1 MPHFKI
7 YIFLMNKFFLTTFLF
22 ILFYSNTFSQ
32 VQKNPLAQHW
42 ADSVFNTLNN
52 DQRIAQLMILRE
64 SSYNSNGPVYYDS
77 LIADA
82 IRKYNIGG
90 ICLFQGG
97 PATQANFINYFQS
110 IAKTPLMIC
119 IDAEWGLGMRMDS
132 VIPLPHQMMLGAV
145 NDTSIVSAYGKLV
158 GRQCSREGIHVN
170 FAPVVDINNN
180 PDNPVINDRSFGQ
193 NKYKV
198 AKYGVAYMKA
208 MQSEGVLACAK
219 HFPGHGD
226 VSVDSHLDLPVIN
239 KSMKQLDSLELYP
252 FKQMFKSG
260 VGSVM
265 IAHLYIPAIDTTA
278 NTATSLS
285 KKNVTGLLRNK
296 LHYNGLTFTD
306 ALGMKGV
313 AKYFPNGQIAAQ
325 SLIAGND
332 MLCLPEDIPTCIAKI
347 KEAIDSNKLSWN
359 DIYAKC
365 KKVLEYKYL
374 YGMAFPE
381 AVHTFNLTNDLNAGV
396 NDIKKL
402 VAENAITVLSKKDK
416 QFFPL
421 DVFNTKKDIAY
432 IGIGIDSANTFAQRI
447 IHDCNAD
454 AFYFNYKEDA
464 RRIPST
470 VELLKTRYKSVVIG
484 VHNYKRYP
492 SNNFGISEYAL
503 TLVNQILQNNNT
515 IIFDFGNPY
524 AIKNF
529 CNADNLIACYE
540 DDSITQNA
548 AADLLEGRII
558 AKGTL
563 PVTVCDKYKFGSG
576 IIASE
581 NKLMPTAN
589 PDEVGMDAAKLL
601 AIDSIA
607 NLGITG
613 GAYPGCVVLAAR
625 HGKIFY
631 EKAFGTYNYDTPQ
644 PVSLS
649 SIYDM
654 ASVTKIC
661 ATTLGVMKLYDEGK
675 IKLDKTLGD
684 YLPWVRKS
692 DKKNLNIKKILLHQA
707 GLVADVVFYLKTIDP
722 LTKQPLPQYF
732 QPDSSAKF
740 SVRVAQNLYL
750 RTDYADSMN
759 QSILDS
765 KLLPTDKYVYSD
777 NDFILM
783 ADVVKAISGLRIDKY
798 VDKYFYKPMGL
809 HSIGFNPR
817 NRFDTNLV
825 APTELDNY
833 FRYQHLHADVHDE
846 GSAMFGGDAGH
857 AGLFSNVENIAAI
870 LQMFLNGGSF
880 HGKQY
885 IKPSTLNLFTAYNSS
900 ISRRGIA
907 FDKPDKDNYT
917 TTEAHPY
924 PSRFASPL
932 TFGHTGYTGTCIW
945 VDPKYDL
952 VYVFLSN
959 RVNPVRSQGLY
970 KYNIRGAI
978 EDVLYKAMVPEIPEV
993 KKREKLEKKK

>member
-1 MPHFKI
+1 MAK
-7 YIFLMNKFFLTTFLF
+7 FLLSSLLF
-22 ILFYSNTFSQ
+22 ISISTTTFSQ
-32 VQKNPLAQHW
+32 VQKNMHAQRW
-42 ADSVFNTLNN
+42 ADSVFNTLSD
-52 DQRIAQLMILRE
+52 DQRIAQLMVLRE
-64 SSYNSNGPVYYDS
+64 SSYTKDGPVYYDS
-77 LIADA
+77 LITDA
-82 IRKYNIGG
+82 ITKYDIGG

-97 PATQANFINYFQS
+97 PVQQANFINYFQS
-110 IAKTPLMIC
+110 IAKTPLMVC
-119 IDAEWGLGMRMDS
+119 IDGEWGLGMRQDS
-132 VIPLPHQMMLGAV
+132 VIPLNHQMMLGAV
-145 NDTSIVSAYGKLV
+145 NDTSIVAAYGKV
-158 GRQCSREGIHVN
+158 VAEQCKREGIHVN

-180 PDNPVINDRSFGQ
+180 PDNPVINDRSFGE

-198 AKYGVAYMKA
+198 AQYGVTYMKA
-208 MQSEGVLACAK
+208 MQNEGVLACAK

-252 FKQMFKSG
+252 FEQMFKAG

-265 IAHLYIPAIDTTA
+265 IAHLYIPAIDTSA

-285 KKNVTGLLRNK
+285 KKNVTGLLRNT
-296 LHYNGLTFTD
+296 LHFQGLTFTD

-313 AKYFPNGQIAAQ
+313 AKFFPGGQIAAQ

-332 MLCLPEDIPTCIAKI
+332 MLCLPEDVATSIAKI
-347 KEAIDSNKLSWN
+347 REAIDSNKLSWN

-374 YGMAFPE
+374 YGVA
-381 AVHTFNLTNDLNAGV
+381 HTKPVDTTNLVNDLNTGV
-396 NDIKKL
+396 DDVRKL
-402 VAENAITVLSKKDK
+402 VADNAITLLNNKDK
-416 QFFPL
+416 SFFPL
-421 DVFNTKKDIAY
+421 SAFNTARDIAY
-432 IGIGIDSANTFAQRI
+432 VGIGTDSANAFAQRMK
-447 IHDCNAD
+447 DDYNAD
-454 AFYFNYKEDA
+454 LFYFNYKEDST
-464 RRIPST
+464 RILST
-470 VELLKTRYKSVVIG
+470 VELIKKRYKSVVIG
-484 VHNYKRYP
+484 VHNYARYP
-492 SNNFGISEYAL
+492 RNNFGISGFAL
-503 TLVNQILQNNNT
+503 SLINKIGENNKT

-524 AIKNF
+524 ALKNF
-529 CNADNLIACYE
+529 CDADNLVACYE

-548 AADLLEGRII
+548 AADILEGKIL

-563 PVTVCDKYKFGSG
+563 PVTVCSTYKYGSG
-576 IIASE
+576 ILPKTI
-581 NKLMPTAN
+581 MPFATPGQEGLN
-589 PDEVGMDAAKLL
+589 GLQMTHD
-601 AIDSIA
+601 IDSIA
-607 NLGITG
+607 LAGIEG
-613 GAYPGCVVLAAR
+613 HAYPGCVVLIAR
-625 HGKIFY
+625 HGKIVF
-631 EKAFGTYNYDTPQ
+631 EKAYGKYNYDTREPIN
-644 PVSLS
+644 LN

-675 IKLDKTLGD
+675 LRLDKTLGT

-707 GLVADVVFYLKTIDP
+707 GLVADVVFYKKTVDP
-722 LTKQPLPQYF
+722 VTGKPLPQYF
-732 QPDSSAKF
+732 RPDSSAKF
-740 SVRVAQNLYL
+740 NVRVAEHLYL
-750 RTDYADSMN
+750 RRDYADSMN
-759 QSILDS
+759 QSIVDS
-765 KLLPTDKYVYSD
+765 KLLTGNKYVYSD

-825 APTELDNY
+825 APTELDQY
-833 FRYQHLHADVHDE
+833 FRNQHLHGDVHDE

-857 AGLFSNVENIAAI
+857 AGLFSSAEDIGAL
-870 LQMFLNGGSF
+870 LQMFLDGGSF
-880 HGKQY
+880 KGKQY
-885 IKPSTLNLFTAYNSS
+885 IKPSTLKLFAAYNSS

-907 FDKPDKDNYT
+907 FDKPQKDNYT
-917 TTEAHPY
+917 TTDPHPY

-959 RVNPVRSQGLY
+959 RVNPMRSTDLFRL
-970 KYNIRGAI
+970 NIRGSI
-978 EDVLYKAMVPEIPEV
+978 EDAVYKAMIPAIPEV
-993 KKREKLEKKK
+993 LKRERLEKQEHGK

>member
-1 MPHFKI
+1 
-7 YIFLMNKFFLTTFLF
+7 MNKFLLAIFLF
-22 ILFYSNTFSQ
+22 SAISQKSFSQ
-32 VQKNPLAQHW
+32 VQQDPQAQHW
-42 ADSVFNTLNN
+42 ADSVFNSLND
-52 DQRIAQLMILRE
+52 DQRIAQLMVLRE
-64 SSYNSNGPVYYDS
+64 SSYTKNGPVFYDS
-77 LIADA
+77 LITDA
-82 IRKYNIGG
+82 ITKYNIGG

-97 PATQANFINYFQS
+97 PVTQANFINYFQS
-110 IAKTPLMIC
+110 IAKTPLLVS
-119 IDAEWGLGMRMDS
+119 IDAEWGLGMRQDS
-132 VIPLPHQMMLGAV
+132 VIPLHHQMMLGAV
-145 NDTSIVSAYGKLV
+145 QDTSIISAYGKLV
-158 GRQCSREGIHVN
+158 GAQCKREGIQVN

-180 PDNPVINDRSFGQ
+180 PNNPVINDRSFGED
-193 NKYKV
+193 KYKV
-198 AKYGVAYMKA
+198 AQYGVTYMKA

-239 KSMKQLDSLELYP
+239 KSMAQLDSLELYP
-252 FKQMFKSG
+252 FEKMFNAG

-285 KKNVTGLLRNK
+285 KKNVTGLLRNQ
-296 LHYNGLTFTD
+296 LHYQGLTFTD

-313 AKYFPNGQIAAQ
+313 AKFFPNGQIAAQ

-332 MLCLPEDIPTCIAKI
+332 MLCLPEDVPTCIAKI
-347 KEAIDSNKLSWN
+347 REAIVSNKLTWD
-359 DIYAKC
+359 DIYEKC
-365 KKVLEYKYL
+365 KKVLEYKYV
-374 YGMAFPE
+374 YGVANVQPVNTE
-381 AVHTFNLTNDLNAGV
+381 NLTNDLNAGV

-402 VAENAITVLSKKDK
+402 VAENAITVLSNKDK
-416 QFFPL
+416 SFFPL
-421 DVFNTKKDIAY
+421 NPFNAEKNIVY
-432 IGIGIDSANTFAQRI
+432 VGIGIDSDNVFSQRI
-447 IHDCNAD
+447 KRDLNAD

-464 RRIPST
+464 TRILST
-470 VELLKTRYKSVVIG
+470 VDLIKKRYKSVIIG
-484 VHNYKRYP
+484 VHSYARYP
-492 SNNFGISEYAL
+492 ANNFGISEYAL
-503 TLVNQILQNNNT
+503 DLIHQIQQNNKT

-524 AIKNF
+524 ALKNF
-529 CNADNLIACYE
+529 CNADNLVACYE
-540 DDSITQNA
+540 DDSITQHA
-548 AADLLEGRII
+548 AADLLEGKII
-558 AKGTL
+558 AKGKL
-563 PVTVCDKYKFGSG
+563 PVTVCDNYKYGSG
-576 IIASE
+576 IVASQDR
-581 NKLMPTAN
+581 LMPVAN
-589 PDEVGMDAAKLL
+589 PSEVGIDAAKLL

-607 NLGITG
+607 NLGIAG
-613 GAYPGCVVLAAR
+613 GAYPGCIVLAAR

-644 PVSLS
+644 PVSLN

-661 ATTLGVMKLYDEGK
+661 ATTLGVMKLYDQGK
-675 IKLDKTLGD
+675 LRLDKTLGT
-684 YLPWVRKS
+684 YLPWTRKS
-692 DKKNLNIKKILLHQA
+692 DKKNLNIKKVLLHQA
-707 GLVADVVFYLKTIDP
+707 GLVADVVFYKKTIDP
-722 LTKQPLPQYF
+722 VTKQPLPQYF
-732 QPDSSAKF
+732 RPDSSAKF

-783 ADVVKAISGLRIDKY
+783 ADVVQAISGLRIDKY

-809 HSIGFNPR
+809 RSTGFNPR

-825 APTELDNY
+825 APTELDQY

-846 GSAMFGGDAGH
+846 GSAMFGGHAGH
-857 AGLFSNVENIAAI
+857 AGLFSSVENIGAI
-870 LQMFLNGGSF
+870 LQMFLDGGTF
-880 HGKQY
+880 KGKRY
-885 IKPSTLNLFTAYNSS
+885 IKSSTLQLFSAYNSS

-907 FDKPDKDNYT
+907 FDKPEKDNYT

-959 RVNPVRSQGLY
+959 RVNPERSVNLY

-978 EDVLYKAMVPEIPEV
+978 EDAIYKAMVPAIPEV
-993 KKREKLEKKK
+993 IKREQQEDTHAK